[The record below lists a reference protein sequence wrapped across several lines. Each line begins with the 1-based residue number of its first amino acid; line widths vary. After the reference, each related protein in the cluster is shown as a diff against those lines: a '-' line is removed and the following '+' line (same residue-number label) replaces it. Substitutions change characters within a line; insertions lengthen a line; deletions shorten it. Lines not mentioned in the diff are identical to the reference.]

1 VLTPLQQ
8 RIALLVASLPEAE
21 GFALAGAGA
30 LVVHGYIDRQT
41 RDLDYFTTPAR
52 QAQVQRLGAALERA
66 LAENAIESQR
76 VRDLPSSSG

>member
-8 RIALLVASLPEAE
+8 RIARLVASLPEAE

-41 RDLDYFTTPAR
+41 RDLDYFTTPTR
-52 QAQVQRLGAALERA
+52 QAQVQRLGAAL
-66 LAENAIESQR
+66 
-76 VRDLPSSSG
+76 